1 MEASRGRL
9 AETLERVIRAQGRL
23 LQVERAPLAG
33 PAGAR
38 VSSALRLIFDV
49 GIVTLRSGGAG
60 ADLEVEIA
68 SVPDTQPSV
77 FVSASEDDPWWKV
90 MGFPLTRVGVRAA
103 GGVRVQFRGDQE
115 NSRRLAVFS
124 RGGGIEVSVDD

>member
-1 MEASRGRL
+1 MEASGGSL

-49 GIVTLRSGGAG
+49 GIITLRSGRAG
-60 ADLEVEIA
+60 ADFEVEIA
-68 SVPDTQPSV
+68 SVPDSRSSV

-90 MGFPLTRVGVRAA
+90 MGFPPTRVGARAA
-103 GGVRVQFRGDQE
+103 GGVRVQFRSDQE
-115 NSRRLAVFS
+115 NPRWIAVFS
-124 RGGGIEVSVDD
+124 RDGGIEASLDD